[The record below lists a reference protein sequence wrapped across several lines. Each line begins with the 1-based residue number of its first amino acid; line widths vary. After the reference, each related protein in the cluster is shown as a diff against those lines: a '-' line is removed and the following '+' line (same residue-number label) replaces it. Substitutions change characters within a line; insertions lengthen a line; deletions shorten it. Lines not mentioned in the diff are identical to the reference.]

1 MEAIY
6 GEDSGFVMP
15 EERSG
20 KSRFMLTT
28 RRIEALADGI
38 FAIAMTLLVLT
49 LTLPDMAETKLD
61 LSQLLADQWPKFF
74 NYALSFVLL
83 AIFWIVHHQQFH
95 VIRRTDRGHIWINIG
110 ILMFVALMPF
120 STDVAGDYSGE
131 TLAELLFSAN
141 LMILGL
147 LFLLNWWYSCRNH
160 RLVDPDLDRET
171 IAGGIRRNCV
181 IPVVA
186 AISMVLSFFIPRW
199 GLTAYML
206 IPIIQLHPWFRH
218 GD

>member
-1 MEAIY
+1 
-6 GEDSGFVMP
+6 MP

-49 LTLPDMAETKLD
+49 LTLPDMAQTKLS

-95 VIRRTDRGHIWINIG
+95 VIRRTDRGHVWINIG

-120 STDVAGDYSGE
+120 STDVVGSYGNE

-147 LFLLNWWYSCRNH
+147 LFLLNW
-160 RLVDPDLDRET
+160 
-171 IAGGIRRNCV
+171 G
-181 IPVVA
+181 
-186 AISMVLSFFIPRW
+186 
-199 GLTAYML
+199 
-206 IPIIQLHPWFRH
+206 
-218 GD
+218 

>member
-1 MEAIY
+1 
-6 GEDSGFVMP
+6 MP

-20 KSRFMLTT
+20 KPRFAMTT
-28 RRIEALADGI
+28 RRIEALTDGI

-49 LTLPDMAETKLD
+49 LTLPDATQTKLS

-74 NYALSFVLL
+74 NYALSFLLL

-95 VIRRTDRGHIWINIG
+95 MIRRTDRRHVWINIG

-120 STDVAGDYSGE
+120 STDVVGSYEHE

-141 LMILGL
+141 LLILGL
-147 LFLLNWWYSCRNH
+147 LFLLNWWYACRNH

-171 IAGGIRRNCV
+171 IVRGIRRSC
-181 IPVVA
+181 ITPVVA
-186 AISMVLSFFIPRW
+186 AIAMVLSLFIPRW
-199 GLTAYML
+199 GLTVYML
-206 IPIIQLHPWFRH
+206 IPIIQLHPWFRYR
-218 GD
+218 D

>member
-1 MEAIY
+1 
-6 GEDSGFVMP
+6 MP
-15 EERSG
+15 E
-20 KSRFMLTT
+20 KSAGNPRFMLTT

-49 LTLPDMAETKLD
+49 LTLPDMAQTKLS

-120 STDVAGDYSGE
+120 STDIAGDYSDE
-131 TLAELLFSAN
+131 TLAELVFSAN
-141 LMILGL
+141 LLILGL
-147 LFLLNWWYSCRNH
+147 LFLLNWWYACRNH
-160 RLVDPDLDRET
+160 RLVDPDLSRET
-171 IAGGIRRNCV
+171 IVGGMRRGC
-181 IPVVA
+181 ITPVVA
-186 AISMVLSFFIPRW
+186 ALSMVLSLFIPRW
-199 GLTAYML
+199 GLMVYML

-218 GD
+218 SD

>member
-1 MEAIY
+1 
-6 GEDSGFVMP
+6 VMP

-20 KSRFMLTT
+20 KPRFALTT

-49 LTLPDMAETKLD
+49 LTLPDATQTKLS

-74 NYALSFVLL
+74 NYALSFLLL

-95 VIRRTDRGHIWINIG
+95 VIRRTDRNHVWINIG

-120 STDVAGDYSGE
+120 STDIAGDYSDE
-131 TLAELLFSAN
+131 TLAELVFGAN

-147 LFLLNWWYSCRNH
+147 LFLLNWWYACRNH
-160 RLVDPDLDRET
+160 RLVDADLDRGT
-171 IAGGIRRNCV
+171 IVRGIRRSC
-181 IPVVA
+181 ITPVVA
-186 AISMVLSFFIPRW
+186 AVSMVLSLFIPRW
-199 GLTAYML
+199 GLTVYIL

-218 GD
+218 SN

>member
-1 MEAIY
+1 
-6 GEDSGFVMP
+6 
-15 EERSG
+15 
-20 KSRFMLTT
+20 MLTT

-49 LTLPDMAETKLD
+49 LTLPDMAQTKLS

-95 VIRRTDRGHIWINIG
+95 VIRRTDRGHVWINIG

-120 STDVAGDYSGE
+120 STDVVGSYGNE

-141 LMILGL
+141 LMVLGL
-147 LFLLNWWYSCRNH
+147 LFLLNWWYACRNH
-160 RLVDPDLDRET
+160 RLVDHDLDRET
-171 IAGGIRRNCV
+171 IVGGIRRSCV
-181 IPVVA
+181 TPVVA
-186 AISMVLSFFIPRW
+186 AISMVLSLFIPRW
-199 GLTAYML
+199 GLMVYML

-218 GD
+218 SD